1 MMRHTITISC
11 AAAALACAALLTGCM
26 PTETKPSPA
35 PPVRTLKTQR
45 PSLEQKV
52 SFSFKHEKVGS
63 ALRTLTVLT
72 EVDISVRP
80 EVVPAKDLEKKT
92 VSLTVNDMPLKNAL
106 DWLVRET
113 GGYYQLGDKGCVWI
127 TNGYIPI
134 DKAVTEP
141 LAVAGLSAEEKGADL
156 AAILKA
162 SVLTVGVERDVVLG
176 TPSARNMMVVQA
188 PLSAMGRIKDV
199 VRSLAERKAPPAMK
213 ISDGVEPAL
222 KKRMLC
228 KFGVTSLE
236 GVIDK
241 VREESGLNIGYRQ
254 NGVDARTVRR
264 TFNMDAGHVTVREVL
279 DILVALTGF
288 DRWELEPDRGVWLYS
303 RGEAR
308 HPTSAE
314 MPWLGT
320 VVRSYP
326 AKEIVERMEARRL
339 ENAVRAVCG
348 PASSSTLVK
357 YSAATGKL
365 LVIEE
370 PRVMTRVEEY
380 LGLARL
386 LSRKK

>member
-1 MMRHTITISC
+1 MKKASGMLLC
-11 AAAALACAALLTGCM
+11 AVLLAGCAG
-26 PTETKPSPA
+26 TETKVEPP
-35 PPVRTLKTQR
+35 PPVRTLKAER
-45 PSLEQKV
+45 PSLAQKV

-80 EVVPAKDLEKKT
+80 EVVLAKELEKRT
-92 VSLTVNDMPLKNAL
+92 VTLTVNGMPLKDAL

-113 GGYYQLGDKGCVWI
+113 GGYYQVGDKGCVWI
-127 TNGYIPI
+127 TKEYIPI
-134 DKAVTEP
+134 DKMVTDSVP
-141 LAVAGLSAEEKGADL
+141 VAGLFAEVEAADL

-162 SVLTVGVERDVVLG
+162 SVLTVGVKRDVVLG
-176 TPSARNMMVVQA
+176 ALSGRNLMVAQA
-188 PLSAMGRIKDV
+188 PGSAMGRIKDV
-199 VRSLAERKAPPAMK
+199 VASLADRKAPPAMK
-213 ISDGVEPAL
+213 ISKKLEPLL
-222 KKRMLC
+222 KKKVLC
-228 KFGVTSLE
+228 NFGVTSL
-236 GVIDK
+236 GAVIGK
-241 VREESGLNIGYRQ
+241 LRAESGLNIGYRQ
-254 NGVDARTVRR
+254 TNVDARTVRR
-264 TFNMDAGHVTVREVL
+264 TFNMDAGHITVREVL

-303 RGEAR
+303 QGEAR
-308 HPTSAE
+308 HPTSGE
-314 MPWLGT
+314 VPWLGT

-326 AKEIVERMEARRL
+326 AREIVERMEARRL

-357 YSAATGKL
+357 YSEATGKL

-370 PRVMTRVEEY
+370 PRVITRVEEY